1 MLVILILS
9 FYIVGCVLGLIN
21 LNIYLYIICQGDI
34 FRIITY
40 LKYNKK
46 LIFSLLFSWI
56 TVLIQ
61 LYIFFKNENN

>member
-9 FYIVGCVLGLIN
+9 FYIIGCVLGLIN
-21 LNIYLYIICQGDI
+21 FNIYLYIICHGDI
-34 FRIITY
+34 YRIITY